1 MQFRNCP
8 PKVALY
14 KNYFILIRW
23 VENIATNIIYG
34 HGLSVGG
41 ATVTPFLKV
50 RREKERERNEE
61 KKII

>member
-50 RREKERERNEE
+50 RREKREKEMR
-61 KKII
+61 KKK